1 MINNIKIDGRVN
13 FVKNFEKLQSFSLS
27 QSHSKKNK
35 ETNEWEVAGYTNLD
49 IKNFNMDNLVKDGDI
64 IEIEGRFDI
73 NNEYT
78 DKNGSKISKPVI
90 IATSIKKIEPA
101 KKENISS
108 LEDNSPTK
116 EKSDEFDLSEIPF

>member
-1 MINNIKIDGRVN
+1 MINNIKIDGRVS
-13 FVKNFEKLQSFSLS
+13 FVKNFEKFQAFSLS
-27 QSHSKKNK
+27 QSRSKKNK
-35 ETNEWEVAGYTNLD
+35 ETDEWEVAGYTNLD

-90 IATSIKKIEPA
+90 IATSIKKVEPT
-101 KKENISS
+101 KEDSS
-108 LEDNSPTK
+108 SEKDNSSIE

>member
-13 FVKNFEKLQSFSLS
+13 FVKNFEKLQFFSLS

-49 IKNFNMDNLVKDGDI
+49 IKNFNIDNLVKDGDI

-78 DKNGSKISKPVI
+78 DKNGSKISKQVI
-90 IATSIKKIEPA
+90 IATSMKKIEPI
-101 KKENISS
+101 KKENSS
-108 LEDNSPTK
+108 SVEEKPIE
-116 EKSDEFDLSEIPF
+116 EKSDEIDLSEIPF